1 MEMKCVDAM
10 SEINSIENADELSDE
25 LREKEITISCKPLDK
40 NSIDSSEKAN
50 DLALDHEQE
59 HAMISFNGSTKGHG
73 FQKVSSCHSLQ
84 NSLPI
89 LYFHNLF

>member
-1 MEMKCVDAM
+1 MKCIDAM

-25 LREKEITISCKPLDK
+25 LREKEITISCKLLDK

-89 LYFHNLF
+89 LYLYNLL